1 MRGLPLLL
9 LIPFFANGS
18 FQELNMNPDL
28 YRRISQLEE
37 RSQRLEEKVANQ
49 NDLEEK
55 VTKLDDLEERVTK
68 LEELTKVSI
77 YSH

>member
-18 FQELNMNPDL
+18 FQELNITQDL
-28 YRRISQLEE
+28 YGRISKLEE
-37 RSQRLEEKVANQ
+37 RSARLEVIEEQVA
-49 NDLEEK
+49 
-55 VTKLDDLEERVTK
+55 KLDDIEERVTK

-77 YSH
+77 YFF